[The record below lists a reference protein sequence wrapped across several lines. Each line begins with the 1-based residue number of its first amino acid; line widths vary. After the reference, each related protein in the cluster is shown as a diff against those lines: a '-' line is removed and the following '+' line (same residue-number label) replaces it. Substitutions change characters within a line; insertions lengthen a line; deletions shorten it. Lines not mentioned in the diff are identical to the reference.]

1 MPIPRDISVIIP
13 FYNREQFID
22 DAVQSVLSQTL
33 QPLEIIIVND
43 CSREISRRYLDRYTR
58 VCRIIDLPKNVGL
71 AGSRNAGIR
80 EARGRFIALLDDDDI
95 WLPEKLEVQRTY
107 IEENPACPAVTCWV
121 TAFFRDKPDDLW
133 VQFGP
138 NPIRLSQALN
148 EWYWAVPSTLM
159 IRADA
164 LRAVGGFDPRF
175 RECED
180 RDFMIRFCAAGF
192 RIEGVPQSL
201 VRFRRAGQ
209 SSLSGRKLRMY
220 GVHLRIVWIHRA
232 LFYRVYGVKGIRN
245 FLLATLRKAT
255 EQSRSLDR
263 AFGLLLRVFPLKYS
277 TRPGYEEPIAN
288 EPQNVHLPLGY
299 CVSGTCEIESLNL
312 KMPGDQSR

>member
-13 FYNREQFID
+13 FYNREEFID
-22 DAVQSVLSQTL
+22 DAVQSVLAQTL

-43 CSREISRRYLDRYTR
+43 CSRESSRRYLDRYGD

-95 WLPEKLEVQRTY
+95 WLPEKLAVQRAY
-107 IEENPACPAVTCWV
+107 MEEHPPCPAVTCWV

-138 NPIRLSQALN
+138 DPIRLSQALN

-159 IRADA
+159 IRTGA

-180 RDFMIRFCAAGF
+180 RDFMIRFCAAGYS
-192 RIEGVPQSL
+192 IEGIPRSL

-220 GVHLRIVWIHRA
+220 RVHLRIVWIHRA
-232 LFYRVYGVKGIRN
+232 LFYRVYGIRGIAN
-245 FLLATLRKAT
+245 FLFATLRKAT
-255 EQSRSLDR
+255 EQSRILHR
-263 AFGLLLRVFPLKYS
+263 AFGLWLRVFPLKYS
-277 TRPGYEEPIAN
+277 TRSGYQEPIAS
-288 EPQNVHLPLGY
+288 EVRSLSLMGSSA
-299 CVSGTCEIESLNL
+299 SGVAGRS
-312 KMPGDQSR
+312 

>member
-1 MPIPRDISVIIP
+1 MPTPRDISVIIP
-13 FYNREQFID
+13 FYNREQFIH
-22 DAVQSVLSQTL
+22 DAIQSALSQTL
-33 QPLEIIIVND
+33 EPLEIIIVND
-43 CSREISRRYLDRYTR
+43 CSRESSREYLDRYKH

-80 EARGRFIALLDDDDI
+80 EARGQFIALLDDDDI
-95 WLPEKLEVQRTY
+95 WLPEKLAVQRAY
-107 IEENPACPAVTCWV
+107 MEEHPACPAVTCWV

-159 IRADA
+159 IRAEA

-180 RDFMIRFCAAGF
+180 RDFMIRFCAAGYSV
-192 RIEGVPQSL
+192 EGIPQSL

-209 SSLSGRKLRMY
+209 SSLSGHKLRMY

-232 LFYRVYGVKGIRN
+232 LFLRVYGVRGIVN

-255 EQSRSLDR
+255 EQSRFLNH
-263 AFGLLLRVFPLKYS
+263 AFDLWLRVFPLKYS
-277 TRPGYEEPIAN
+277 TRSGYQEPIAS
-288 EPQNVHLPLGY
+288 EHR
-299 CVSGTCEIESLNL
+299 CHF
-312 KMPGDQSR
+312 KPGSSMNKTVTGNRSA

>member
-13 FYNREQFID
+13 FYNREEFID
-22 DAVQSVLSQTL
+22 DAVQSVLAQTL

-43 CSREISRRYLDRYTR
+43 CSRESSRRYLDRYGD

-95 WLPEKLEVQRTY
+95 WLPEKLAVQRAY
-107 IEENPACPAVTCWV
+107 MEEHPSCPAVTCWV

-159 IRADA
+159 VRADA
-164 LRAVGGFDPRF
+164 LRAVRGFDPSF

-180 RDFMIRFCAAGF
+180 RDFMIRFCAAGYS
-192 RIEGVPQSL
+192 IEGIPRSL

-220 GVHLRIVWIHRA
+220 RVHLRIVWIHRA
-232 LFYRVYGVKGIRN
+232 LFYRVYGIRGIAN
-245 FLLATLRKAT
+245 FLFATLRKAT
-255 EQSRSLDR
+255 EQSRILHR
-263 AFGLLLRVFPLKYS
+263 AFGLWLRVFPLKYS
-277 TRPGYEEPIAN
+277 TRSGYQEPIAS
-288 EPQNVHLPLGY
+288 EVRSLSLMGSSA
-299 CVSGTCEIESLNL
+299 SGVAGRS
-312 KMPGDQSR
+312 

>member
-1 MPIPRDISVIIP
+1 MSSPRDISVIIP

-22 DAVQSVLSQTL
+22 DAVQSVLAQTL

-43 CSREISRRYLDRYTR
+43 CSRESSRRYLDRYKDM
-58 VCRIIDLPKNVGL
+58 CRIVDLPKNVGL

-80 EARGRFIALLDDDDI
+80 EAHGRFIALLDDDDI
-95 WLPEKLEVQRTY
+95 WVPEKLEVQRTY
-107 IEENPACPAVTCWV
+107 MEEHPACPAVTSWV

-164 LRAVGGFDPRF
+164 LRAVAGFDPCF

-180 RDFMIRFCAAGF
+180 RDFMIRFCAAGYS
-192 RIEGVPQSL
+192 IEGIPKSL

-209 SSLSGRKLRMY
+209 RSLSGRKLRMY
-220 GVHLRIVWIHRA
+220 CVHLRIVWIHRA
-232 LFYRVYGVKGIRN
+232 LFYRVYGIRGITN

-255 EQSRSLDR
+255 EQSRMLDH
-263 AFGLLLRVFPLKYS
+263 AFRLLLHVLPLKYS
-277 TRPGYEEPIAN
+277 IRPGYQEPIVDENPNA
-288 EPQNVHLPLGY
+288 HLPLRCSVRRTVQG
-299 CVSGTCEIESLNL
+299 NL
-312 KMPGDQSR
+312 

>member
-1 MPIPRDISVIIP
+1 MPRDISVIIP

-33 QPLEIIIVND
+33 APLEIIIVND
-43 CSREISRRYLDRYTR
+43 CSHESSRRYLDRYQHL
-58 VCRIIDLPKNVGL
+58 CRIIDLPKNVGL

-80 EARGRFIALLDDDDI
+80 AAGGRFVALLDDDDI
-95 WLPEKLEVQRTY
+95 WLPEKLAVQRAY
-107 IEENPACPAVTCWV
+107 MEDHPACPAVTCWV
-121 TAFFRDKPDDLW
+121 TAFFRDRADDLW

-138 NPIRLSQALN
+138 DPIRLSQALN

-180 RDFMIRFCAAGF
+180 RDFMIRFCAAGYS
-192 RIEGVPQSL
+192 IEGIPRSL

-220 GVHLRIVWIHRA
+220 RVHLKIVWIHRT
-232 LFYRVYGVKGIRN
+232 LFCRVYGARGIAN

-255 EQSRSLDR
+255 EQSRILGR

-277 TRPGYEEPIAN
+277 TRRGYQEPIAR
-288 EPQNVHLPLGY
+288 EIQKTHLMLARPAIGA
-299 CVSGTCEIESLNL
+299 VDRN
-312 KMPGDQSR
+312 QSA

>member
-1 MPIPRDISVIIP
+1 MPMPRDISVIIP
-13 FYNREQFID
+13 FFNREQFID
-22 DAVQSVLSQTL
+22 DAVQSVLAQTL

-43 CSREISRRYLDRYTR
+43 CSRESSRRYLDRYSD

-71 AGSRNAGIR
+71 AGSRNAGIQ
-80 EARGRFIALLDDDDI
+80 EVRGRFIALLDDDDI
-95 WLPEKLEVQRTY
+95 WLPEKLAVQRAY
-107 IEENPACPAVTCWV
+107 MEAHPSCPAVTCWV

-164 LRAVGGFDPRF
+164 LRSVGGFDPRF

-180 RDFMIRFCAAGF
+180 RDFMIRFCAAGYS
-192 RIEGVPQSL
+192 IEGIPQSL

-220 GVHLRIVWIHRA
+220 RVHLRIVWIHRA
-232 LFYRVYGVKGIRN
+232 LFLRVYGVRGIIN

-255 EQSRSLDR
+255 EQWRWLSH
-263 AFGLLLRVFPLKYS
+263 AFDLWLRMFPPKYS
-277 TRPGYEEPIAN
+277 TRSGYQEPIASEHRWHFKPGSSMN
-288 EPQNVHLPLGY
+288 ETVTGNRGA
-299 CVSGTCEIESLNL
+299 
-312 KMPGDQSR
+312 